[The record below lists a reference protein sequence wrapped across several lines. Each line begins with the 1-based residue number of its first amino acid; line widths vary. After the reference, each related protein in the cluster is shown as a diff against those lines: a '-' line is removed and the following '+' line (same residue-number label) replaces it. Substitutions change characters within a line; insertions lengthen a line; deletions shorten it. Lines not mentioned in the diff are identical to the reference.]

1 MVKKRATPADARLDP
16 VDRAII
22 EQLQHDGRM
31 PFTKIG
37 GAVGLSEAAAR
48 QRVQRLLDAG
58 VIQVVAV
65 TNPLS
70 LGKRRMAMIGVRVSG
85 PVEGLAAEIESIEGV
100 EYLVVTAGQ
109 FDLLCEVLVADDS
122 GAALDHQPVASDPV
136 SSTPRRSSTS
146 TWSSRTTSGAR
157 TEDLR
162 RRGGPQC
169 SFP

>member
-37 GAVGLSEAAAR
+37 SAVGLSEAAAR

-85 PVEGLAAEIESIEGV
+85 PVEGLTTEIENIDGV

-122 GAALDHQPVASDPV
+122 ALLSITNQLRAIPAVVNTETFVYLDLVKQNYEWGAH
-136 SSTPRRSSTS
+136 
-146 TWSSRTTSGAR
+146 
-157 TEDLR
+157 
-162 RRGGPQC
+162 
-169 SFP
+169 